1 MNFRSPLSYPI
12 RAMVAAHSAL
22 FKLAQALVM
31 KGAACSAVRHSS
43 GNWAPEHEPDEV
55 RMAWSAAALT
65 LGPDPDPEPEPDPV
79 PVAVAAGAAAVDV
92 AAGTAAADVELCLG
106 TRGQAAARPP
116 RRRTEKCWRCMVV
129 LRVGGGKDGITSF
142 RGVSDNRSLEKE
154 RKNWLSQLFKKYK
167 EEEDNERECVARGQR
182 QHRPSKDHIR
192 MIYILHSQRAPD
204 KDSVALGLSADVK
217 THSASFDPR

>member
-1 MNFRSPLSYPI
+1 MRGNRKGLTLGCIMLEVPWPGMPGVTLCLNFRSPLSNPI

-65 LGPDPDPEPEPDPV
+65 LGPDPVPDPVPV
-79 PVAVAAGAAAVDV
+79 PVAVAAGAAAV
-92 AAGTAAADVELCLG
+92 DVELCLG

-116 RRRTEKCWRCMVV
+116 MRRTEKCWRCMLSCVWG
-129 LRVGGGKDGITSF
+129 VG
-142 RGVSDNRSLEKE
+142 R
-154 RKNWLSQLFKKYK
+154 W
-167 EEEDNERECVARGQR
+167 
-182 QHRPSKDHIR
+182 
-192 MIYILHSQRAPD
+192 
-204 KDSVALGLSADVK
+204 
-217 THSASFDPR
+217 

>member
-43 GNWAPEHEPDEV
+43 GNWAPEHEPESF
-55 RMAWSAAALT
+55 RMARSAAALT
-65 LGPDPDPEPEPDPV
+65 LGPDPDPDSVPV

-92 AAGTAAADVELCLG
+92 AAGAAAVDVELCLG

-116 RRRTEKCWRCMVV
+116 RKRTEKCWRCMLSGVWG
-129 LRVGGGKDGITSF
+129 VG
-142 RGVSDNRSLEKE
+142 RR
-154 RKNWLSQLFKKYK
+154 
-167 EEEDNERECVARGQR
+167 
-182 QHRPSKDHIR
+182 
-192 MIYILHSQRAPD
+192 
-204 KDSVALGLSADVK
+204 
-217 THSASFDPR
+217 